1 MRRFLLLFL
10 FFLTSCTALEQVDPY
25 DGRLS
30 MLTLQLDYAAGYESY
45 LRAGIPVRIE
55 EIDRGGRYETQTDAA
70 GRASIELPDG
80 NYRAT
85 VSDRA
90 DGWIFNGLA
99 DRIRLNRPLQVDM
112 TVEASKAGTLVI
124 KEIYC
129 GGCLCT
135 PKEGRYQ
142 ADKYFIIHNNDSE
155 RCFLDG
161 LCFGVLDPYNAQS
174 TNVWVETDPVTGAAR
189 YPDFVPVAQAVW
201 QFGGGGGDFPLEA
214 GADAVVCCA
223 GAIDHAAQY
232 PLSVDLNRPDCFVC
246 YNPTYFPNPTYH
258 PVPGDRI
265 RRDHWLEVA
274 IKVGQANAYTFS
286 IFSPAVVL
294 FRPEGMTMR
303 EFLAREGS
311 VIQKP
316 GSSTDRVVCVPAGWV
331 IDGAEVFYGGSSS
344 NLKRLPPSVDAGYVV
359 QSEIYAG
366 RSLHRR
372 VDEEASAAAGYEV
385 LCDTNNASE
394 DFYERAKPSL
404 HD

>member
-1 MRRFLLLFL
+1 MTV
-10 FFLTSCTALEQVDPY
+10 LTSCTALEQADPY
-25 DGRLS
+25 EGRLS
-30 MLTLQLDYAAGYESY
+30 TLTVQLDYAAGYESY
-45 LRAGIPVRIE
+45 LREGIPVRVE
-55 EIDRGGRYETQTDAA
+55 EIDRGGCYETRTDAA
-70 GRASIELPDG
+70 GLASVDLPDG
-80 NYRAT
+80 NYRVT

-99 DRIRLNRPLQVDM
+99 DRVRLNRPLRVEVPM
-112 TVEASKAGTLVI
+112 TASKAGSLVI

-135 PKEGRYQ
+135 PAEGRYQ
-142 ADKYFIIHNNDSE
+142 SDKYFIIHNNDSE
-155 RCFLDG
+155 CRYLDG
-161 LCFGVLDPYNAQS
+161 LCFGVLDPYNAQA
-174 TNVWVETDPVTGAAR
+174 TNVWVKTDPVTGAAL

-201 QFGGGGGDFPLEA
+201 QFGGAGTDFPVEA

-232 PLSVDLNRPDCFVC
+232 PLSVDLNREEYFVC
-246 YNPTYFPNPTYH
+246 YNPTYFPNPVYH

-274 IKVGQANAYTFS
+274 IKIGQANAFTLS

-294 FRPEGMTMR
+294 FRAEGASVR

-311 VIQKP
+311 VMAKP
-316 GSSTDRVVCVPAGWV
+316 GSSTDRVVCVPAEWV
-331 IDGAEVFYGGSSS
+331 IDGVEVFYGGSSS
-344 NLKRLPPSVDAGYVV
+344 NLKRLPPSIDAGYVV
-359 QSEIYAG
+359 QSETYAG

-372 VDEEASAAAGYEV
+372 VDEAATAAAGYEV
-385 LCDTNNASE
+385 LCDTNNASA

-404 HD
+404 HE

>member
-1 MRRFLLLFL
+1 MRRFLLLSL

-174 TNVWVETDPVTGAAR
+174 TNVWVETDPVTGAAL

-232 PLSVDLNRPDCFVC
+232 PLSVNLNRPDCFVC

-303 EFLAREGS
+303 EFLIREGS

-359 QSEIYAG
+359 QSETYAG

>member
-1 MRRFLLLFL
+1 MRRFLLLSL
-10 FFLTSCTALEQVDPY
+10 FFLTSCTALERVDPY

-30 MLTLQLDYAAGYESY
+30 TLTVQLAYAAGYESY

-55 EIDRGGRYETQTDAA
+55 EIDRGGRYRTQTDAA

-99 DRIRLNRPLQVDM
+99 DRIRLNHPLQVDM

-161 LCFGVLDPYNAQS
+161 LCFGVLDPYNAQA

-232 PLSVDLNRPDCFVC
+232 PLSVNLNRPDCFVC

-294 FRPEGMTMR
+294 FRPQGMTMR
-303 EFLAREGS
+303 EFLTREGS

-316 GSSTDRVVCVPAGWV
+316 GSSTDRVVCVPAAWV

-359 QSEIYAG
+359 QSETYAG

-372 VDEEASAAAGYEV
+372 VDEEASSAAGYEV

>member
-1 MRRFLLLFL
+1 MRRFLLLSL
-10 FFLTSCTALEQVDPY
+10 FFLTSCTALERVDPY

-55 EIDRGGRYETQTDAA
+55 EIDRGGCYYTQTDAA

-294 FRPEGMTMR
+294 FRPEDMTMR
-303 EFLAREGS
+303 EFLTREGS